1 MQAKYISALG
11 ILLSISFYSCSN
23 NSSNT
28 NSKLTQDTNSVITLN
43 EQQAVKIFS
52 LPTHCLEIEY
62 PNKLGQVLGTSEDL
76 KSPKQLRPIFYGCFD
91 WHSSVHGYWSIVE
104 LLQKYPK
111 LDANA
116 AVRAVLNQHIT
127 KENVAVEL
135 AFFNDKNN
143 KSFERTYGWAWLF
156 KLQESLAKWQ
166 DEDAQRWKSNLQPL
180 VDLLVERYK
189 EYLPKLV
196 YPIRAGQHD
205 NSAFGLSLSLDYA
218 RSVGD
223 KDFEQVIVEH
233 GKRLFDKDVNCDLAY
248 EPSGYDFLS
257 PCLEEAYLMSK
268 ILDQKDFTIWLQKF
282 IPQLFDKNFK
292 LEPAIVKDRSDGKLV
307 HLDGL
312 NYSRAACLYG
322 IAKGNID
329 LSHLN
334 TIANDHIA
342 FSLPNLSAQDD
353 YMGSHWLGTFA
364 LYALGKVEVGKV
376 EVGKVEVGR
385 LK

>member
-1 MQAKYISALG
+1 MKCQVVSLIALSVALSFSNCSQKSAHQEAPSEEYSP
-11 ILLSISFYSCSN
+11 IRLS
-23 NSSNT
+23 
-28 NSKLTQDTNSVITLN
+28 
-43 EQQAVKIFS
+43 EQQAKGIFQ
-52 LPTHCLEIEY
+52 LPIHCLEVEY
-62 PNKLGQVLGTSEDL
+62 PNKLGQVLGSDKDL

-104 LLQKYPK
+104 LMQKYPSM
-111 LDANA
+111 DADGKI
-116 AVRAVLNQHIT
+116 RAILNQHIT
-127 KENVAVEL
+127 PENMAVEM
-135 AFFNDKNN
+135 AFFNDANN

-166 DEDAQRWKSNLQPL
+166 DVDAQRWKTNLQPL
-180 VDLLVERYK
+180 VDLLIARYK

-218 RSVGD
+218 RAVGD
-223 KDFEQVIVEH
+223 MDFENAIVEQ
-233 GKRLFDKDVNCDLAY
+233 GKRLFEKDINCDMAY

-268 ILDQKDFTIWLQKF
+268 ILEQKEYKTWLEKF
-282 IPQLFDKNFK
+282 MPDLFKTDFK

-322 IAKGNID
+322 I
-329 LSHLN
+329 SN
-334 TIANDHIA
+334 TIPELHHLRIIANNHIQ

-364 LYALGKVEVGKV
+364 LYALAHGVE
-376 EVGKVEVGR
+376 
-385 LK
+385 

>member
-1 MQAKYISALG
+1 MQIKLWIPLALVC
-11 ILLSISFYSCSN
+11 SISFSNCSN
-23 NSSNT
+23 NTAMKESTNT
-28 NSKLTQDTNSVITLN
+28 KEEVPQISLTK
-43 EQQAVKIFS
+43 EQAAQIFS
-52 LPTHCLEIEY
+52 LPIHCLEVEY
-62 PNKLGQVLGTSEDL
+62 PNKLGQVLGSSEDL

-104 LLQKYPK
+104 LLQKYPD
-111 LDANA
+111 LDKEGKI
-116 AVRAVLNQHIT
+116 RSILNQHIT
-127 KENVAVEL
+127 PENVAVEL

-143 KSFERTYGWAWLF
+143 TSFERTYGWAWLF
-156 KLQESLAKWQ
+156 KLQESLSQWK
-166 DEDAQRWKSNLQPL
+166 DDTDAQRWKSNLQPL
-180 VDLLVERYK
+180 VDLLVLRYK

-223 KDFEQVIVEH
+223 RAFESLLKEH
-233 GKRLFDKDVNCDLAY
+233 GTRLFVKDVNCNLGY

-268 ILDQKDFTIWLQKF
+268 ILDETSYSDWLKKF
-282 IPQLFDKNFK
+282 MPDLFEVNFS
-292 LEPAIVKDRSDGKLV
+292 LSPAVVKDRTDGKLV

-322 IAKGNID
+322 IAKAIPQ
-329 LSHLN
+329 LSHLKK
-334 TIANDHIA
+334 IANEHIA
-342 FSLPNLSAQDD
+342 YSLPNLSAQDD

-364 LYALGKVEVGKV
+364 LYAIAHAH
-376 EVGKVEVGR
+376 
-385 LK
+385 